1 MTLRNGDKIRLST
14 RDGDQE
20 HFFVVVNGELV
31 NPENGVTRSVE
42 SLNAV
47 RSALTI
53 EKVSS

>member
-47 RSALTI
+47 RSALII